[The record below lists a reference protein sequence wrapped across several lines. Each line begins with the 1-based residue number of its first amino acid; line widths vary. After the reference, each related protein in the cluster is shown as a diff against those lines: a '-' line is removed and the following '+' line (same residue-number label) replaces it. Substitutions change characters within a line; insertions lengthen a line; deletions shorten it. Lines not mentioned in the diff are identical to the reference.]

1 MPSHEVTFFPFYC
14 VVDLRSSLAAVS
26 AQKMD
31 DGSNYRQEI
40 KRNEPINDTFSELA
54 PFLQHF

>member
-1 MPSHEVTFFPFYC
+1 MPPYEITFFTFYR
-14 VVDLRSSLAAVS
+14 VVDLRSSLAAIS

-54 PFLQHF
+54 AFLQHF